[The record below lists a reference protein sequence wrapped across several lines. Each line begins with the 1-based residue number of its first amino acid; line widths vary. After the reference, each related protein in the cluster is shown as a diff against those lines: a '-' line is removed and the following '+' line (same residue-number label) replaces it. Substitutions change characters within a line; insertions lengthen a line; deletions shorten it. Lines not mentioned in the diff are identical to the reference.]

1 MANFFGL
8 GSSCV
13 RRSLYTLT
21 TLTFLIGNTSH
32 AFAPASTHV
41 SFLRSHGALPIVSKS
56 VSKSSLASHSVLQIV
71 HHAAVSV
78 PPKTI
83 LLLKDASGPL
93 SSILEPIYQANP
105 DTEAEF
111 LMDISHILLDFT
123 AFFKFDGKFLN
134 YAQLAGRIAFLMID
148 LLPGHAFNIEETAV
162 QIFLLGLHIQKM
174 MPEETKPKITT
185 AASNPLKKEQR
196 FDPNRQEAT
205 IASSMKPWTS
215 DEEMSIMAWEEAEL
229 EMSEPL

>member
-1 MANFFGL
+1 MANFFGF
-8 GSSCV
+8 GSSWV
-13 RRSLYTLT
+13 RRSLYTIT
-21 TLTFLIGNTSH
+21 TLVFFIGNTSH

-41 SFLRSHGALPIVSKS
+41 SFLRSHGASPIVSKS

-71 HHAAVSV
+71 HQAAVSF
-78 PPKTI
+78 PPNTI

-93 SSILEPIYQANP
+93 SSILEPLYQANP
-105 DTEAEF
+105 DAEAEF

-134 YAQLAGRIAFLMID
+134 YAQLAGRIAFLLID

-162 QIFLLGLHIQKM
+162 QIFLMGLHIQKM
-174 MPEETKPKITT
+174 MPEETKTITT

-196 FDPNRQEAT
+196 FDPIRQEAT
-205 IASSMKPWTS
+205 IASSMEPLTS
-215 DEEMSIMAWEEAEL
+215 DEEMSIMAWEEVEL